1 MIWTVLHFMHWISS
15 MKLFLRPKTLWS
27 KKWFMEMKR
36 ICFIALVVVCGGKYS
51 LSQIDFYQ
59 YSIQQKLSIFTN
71 REIMQQSCKK
81 NKRFKNNFIWIP
93 SQPSNRIV
101 LVQASEMWL
110 WELFWTMWSRREQ
123 IYNRIRPVI
132 LCITILRRICRPGS
146 MVWSMVWTAY
156 SWRCL
161 EQLSP
166 GKLSQARSG
175 QMLGVWGAQTTLH
188 NKPATSGS

>member
-101 LVQASEMWL
+101 LVQVKWDVAV
-110 WELFWTMWSRREQ
+110 R
-123 IYNRIRPVI
+123 VI
-132 LCITILRRICRPGS
+132 LNHVIQARANLQQDPASDTLYNNIEKNLPPWVHGLKHGLDCLLLALS
-146 MVWSMVWTAY
+146 WTTFT
-156 SWRCL
+156 W
-161 EQLSP
+161 ETEP
-166 GKLSQARSG
+166 GKVRSDARC
-175 QMLGVWGAQTTLH
+175 VRRPNHVT
-188 NKPATSGS
+188 